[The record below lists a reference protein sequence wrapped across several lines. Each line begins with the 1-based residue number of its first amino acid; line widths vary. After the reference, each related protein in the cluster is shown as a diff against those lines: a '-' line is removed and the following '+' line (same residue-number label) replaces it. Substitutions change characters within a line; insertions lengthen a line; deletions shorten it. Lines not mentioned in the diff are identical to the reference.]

1 MNAIRI
7 RKLIDSDTPHLPEL
21 QALIGK
27 TVEIIILDET
37 PNPEFIQ
44 LETEETFFALA
55 PPPPTPEEQAANLEK
70 FRAMRNDPAYAK
82 QWPFLDLLLA
92 GQLDIDVDAVI
103 QNRGLTAHDSSR

>member
-27 TVEIIILDET
+27 TVEIIILYESPT
-37 PNPEFIQ
+37 PQFDQ

-55 PPPPTPEEQAANLEK
+55 PPPPTPEEAVANLEK
-70 FRAMRNDPAYAK
+70 FRAMRNDPAFAK
-82 QWPFLDLLLA
+82 QWPFIDLLLA
-92 GQLDIDVDAVI
+92 GELDIDVDAVI
-103 QNRGLTAHDSSR
+103 QARGLTARDPY